1 MQAKKGSAK
10 KSESKSSR
18 AADILKR
25 MPQVD
30 DGEVTLQL
38 RKDKRA
44 LQEELAK
51 AKDELDSWRSL
62 VLKGKKHINYFEIRN
77 NYFVLFSLLV
87 HNIQLS

>member
-1 MQAKKGSAK
+1 LQAKKSSAK

-30 DGEVTLQL
+30 DGEVTQL

-77 NYFVLFSLLV
+77 NYFVLFSQLV